1 VVVGG
6 ACLLARVAYA
16 RSNVIGNTMSDEAV
30 VQRVAMTRNGAGYL
44 KRTWQNLV
52 IRIALAALLLSL
64 LPIGRV

>member
-1 VVVGG
+1 
-6 ACLLARVAYA
+6 
-16 RSNVIGNTMSDEAV
+16 MSDEAV